1 MSTEELKLAIFREVD
16 SLDGSKLKELYGILK
31 NFVNSQNNEEEWDNL
46 LEAEKEGIEAAL
58 QQLNDGEAIYH
69 SSVISQAREK
79 YENK

>member
-31 NFVNSQNNEEEWDNL
+31 NFVNSQNNEEEWNNL
-46 LEAEKEGIEAAL
+46 SEAEKEGIETAL
-58 QQLNDGEAIYH
+58 QQLNDSEVIYH
-69 SSVISQAREK
+69 SSVISQARAK